1 MSQAQVMIV
10 EDERIVAEDIQRS
23 LKSFGYRISSIVSS
37 GNKAI
42 EDAEKYHPDIVLM
55 DIVLK
60 GEMDGIETAERIYNR
75 FNIPIIYLTAYSD
88 EKMLERVKRTEPFG
102 YIIKPFNDRELHTN
116 IENALYKHKMERKLK
131 ESEQRLSATINGM
144 GEGVIATDE
153 KGMIEILNP
162 FAEALT
168 GWKKEEA
175 IGKSLDE
182 VFNIISESTDNKVE
196 NPLSKVIREGNFYG
210 LADNTFLISKNGI
223 KTPVDI
229 SGSLIKDDRDNI
241 TGGVFIFVDI
251 SGRKKAEETRQKNVE
266 LAYETR
272 AKSEF
277 VASMSHELR
286 TPLNAIIGFSDILT
300 LGFGGNLNETQKGYV
315 KDINNAGQHLLLII
329 NDILDLSKV
338 EAGKMEL
345 VIEKFS
351 VHELLDETIV
361 FVKNKAMK
369 HHLNIIRDIDS
380 QLEFMEGDRLKIKQ
394 VLFNLLSNAMKFS
407 KEEGGTITVSVKKI
421 DGMVNFSVSDTGIGI
436 EKKNLNKLFKEFQ
449 QIDSGIARKYGGT
462 GLGLVIS
469 KKLVELH
476 GGKITVE
483 STCGEGST
491 FTFSIPLQQ
500 EVN

>member
-23 LKSFGYRISSIVSS
+23 LKSFGYGISSIASS

-42 EDAEKYHPDIVLM
+42 EDAEKYHPDIILM

-60 GEMDGIETAERIYNR
+60 GEMDGIEAAEQIQLH

-88 EKMLERVKRTEPFG
+88 EKMLERVKITEPFG

-116 IENALYKHKMERKLK
+116 IGIALYKHKMERKLK

-153 KGMIEILNP
+153 KGIIEILNP

-168 GWKKEEA
+168 GWRKEDA

-182 VFNIISESTDNKVE
+182 VFNIISEGTDKKVE
-196 NPLSKVIREGNFYG
+196 NPVAKIIREGNFYG
-210 LADNTFLISKNGI
+210 LADNTFLISKNRI
-223 KTPVDI
+223 KIPVDI
-229 SGSLIKDDRDNI
+229 SGSIIKDNRDNF
-241 TGGVFIFVDI
+241 TGGVFIFIDI
-251 SGRKKAEETRQKNVE
+251 TERKKAEETRQKNVD
-266 LAYETR
+266 LAYETK

-286 TPLNAIIGFSDILT
+286 TPLNAIIGFSDIMT
-300 LGFGGNLNETQKGYV
+300 LGIGGNLNKTQKGYV

-345 VIEKFS
+345 VKEKFS
-351 VHELLDETIV
+351 VHGLLDETII
-361 FVKNKAMK
+361 FVKNKAIK
-369 HHLNIIRDIDS
+369 HHINIIRDIDS
-380 QLEFMEGDRLKIKQ
+380 QLEFMIGDRLKIKQ

-407 KEEGGTITVSVKKI
+407 QDDGGTITVSVKKI
-421 DGMVNFSVSDTGIGI
+421 DGMVTFSVSDTGIGI

-449 QIDSGIARKYGGT
+449 QVDSGIARKYGGT

-483 STCGEGST
+483 SIYGEGST
-491 FTFSIPLQQ
+491 FTFSIPD